1 MKLIRII
8 TLAILCATWLAVAP
22 SPASAQK
29 RPATMR
35 EFLQQYRG
43 KEIHIVDKTGGSEQF
58 VSGNPSKAYV
68 LTLVDVETDHIV
80 VSRDSDTDKRT
91 FLYPISLIRRII
103 YLYDGKPY
111 DRIVLEMY

>member
-35 EFLQQYRG
+35 EFLLQYRG
-43 KEIHIVDKTGGSEQF
+43 KEINIVDRTGGNEQF
-58 VSGNPSKAYV
+58 VSGNAAKAYV
-68 LTLVDVETDHIV
+68 LILVDVGTDHFI
-80 VSRDSDTDKRT
+80 VSRDSATDKRT